1 MVVDAGSCRGST
13 RRKDVQDPLTLTRK
27 IGHPELIFN
36 ENIYWN
42 QEFSIANSE
51 ARWGFSCSARGDD
64 CYVCQRFSYLQ
75 IFFRRGK
82 AHLDFQVVQDQELKD
97 ILMETYNLD
106 SNEALRGGAPIFLSS
121 ANNWVLTRFVD
132 VRIFA

>member
-1 MVVDAGSCRGST
+1 MRTFIGIKSSVSQILRHGGASVAQRGET
-13 RRKDVQDPLTLTRK
+13 IATFVKDSVICK
-27 IGHPELIFN
+27 YSSG
-36 ENIYWN
+36 
-42 QEFSIANSE
+42 
-51 ARWGFSCSARGDD
+51 
-64 CYVCQRFSYLQ
+64 
-75 IFFRRGK
+75 GK